1 MAELTLWVGQ
11 VDDWTAAI
19 ARFKNGATGVWEG
32 STVMK
37 GYKYGG
43 FGKEWAEVNGSVAT
57 AVYQMGDPNNLLFGK
72 HGESLE
78 PIPVPPEF
86 LVIEGSPRDPT
97 QGVPSAV
104 FRCAP
109 ADTCLAATCHVH
121 PFSVR
126 FFVSLSGFI
135 CRSVLLSFMRCCWVF
150 LKVRHYLRADFS
162 DRRGPPGCAILQGGC
177 RHPDGC
183 R

>member
-1 MAELTLWVGQ
+1 VAELTLWVGQ

-121 PFSVR
+121 HSQ
-126 FFVSLSGFI
+126 SGFS
-135 CRSVLLSFMRCCWVF
+135 CRF
-150 LKVRHYLRADFS
+150 LASPVARFY
-162 DRRGPPGCAILQGGC
+162 C
-177 RHPDGC
+177 RLCVVAGSS
-183 R
+183 

>member
-1 MAELTLWVGQ
+1 
-11 VDDWTAAI
+11 
-19 ARFKNGATGVWEG
+19 
-32 STVMK
+32 MK

-86 LVIEGSPRDPT
+86 LVIEGSPRDPS

-104 FRCAP
+104 FRCARR
-109 ADTCLAATCHVH
+109 HV
-121 PFSVR
+121 PRRYLLRVPLSVW
-126 FFVSLSGFI
+126 FFVSLSDFI
-135 CRSVLLSFMRCCWVF
+135 CRSVLLSCLRCCRVCRYDIIYELTSAIIEDRPAVPSFKEGAVTQMVADSVIESSEKKSWVDIDYSAF
-150 LKVRHYLRADFS
+150 
-162 DRRGPPGCAILQGGC
+162 Q
-177 RHPDGC
+177 
-183 R
+183 